1 MQGPFVM
8 KIGGSLIDEV
18 PGITG
23 ALLASPIPVL
33 IIPGGGPFADLVRT
47 LHAPDNESHWM
58 AVLGMEQ
65 YGWYIASFG
74 ISTSPELKVPGHP
87 TIFLPYVLMKQ
98 EDPLPHHWD
107 ITSDTIAAWA
117 AYRLGLDLVVLK
129 SVDGIMDGCTPID
142 RITLPRACEEVD
154 PGFTRFVLDHGVR
167 TLIMNGKKIEK
178 FRALLLGDQVEGT
191 RIGTTF

>member
-18 PGITG
+18 PGIIG
-23 ALLASPIPVL
+23 ALRESPVPAL
-33 IIPGGGPFADLVRT
+33 IVPGGGPFADLVRT

-65 YGWYIASFG
+65 YGWYMASFG
-74 ISTSPELKVPGHP
+74 ISTSPELRATECP
-87 TIFLPYVLMKQ
+87 TIFLPYMLLKG
-98 EDPLPHHWD
+98 EDPLPHRWD

-129 SVDGIMDGCTPID
+129 SVDGIMEGCTLAD
-142 RITLPRACEEVD
+142 HITLPVACDEVD
-154 PGFTRFVLDHGVR
+154 PGFIRFVLDHGVR

-178 FRALLLGDQVEGT
+178 FQALLRGEKVEGT